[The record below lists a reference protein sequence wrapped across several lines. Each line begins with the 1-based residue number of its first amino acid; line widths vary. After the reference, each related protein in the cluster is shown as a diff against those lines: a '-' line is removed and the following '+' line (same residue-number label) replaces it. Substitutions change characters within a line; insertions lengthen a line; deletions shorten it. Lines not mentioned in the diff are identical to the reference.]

1 MRLLLDTHIFLW
13 LTTDDRKAKKSV
25 RAEIEAATEVYVS
38 AASVWEVAIKH
49 ALGKIDG
56 DPHEFHRA
64 IDAFGFRELAIT
76 GVHTLATAKLPP
88 LHKDPFDRLLIA
100 QATTEPLV
108 LLTADEAL
116 LPYSDLVKLA

>member
-49 ALGKIDG
+49 TLGKIDG
-56 DPHEFHRA
+56 DPQDFQRA

-76 GVHTLATAKLPP
+76 GAHTLATAKLPP

-100 QATTEPLV
+100 QAMTEPLL
-108 LLTADEAL
+108 LLTADAAQIGRAH
-116 LPYSDLVKLA
+116 V

>member
-13 LTTDDRKAKKSV
+13 LATDDRKAKKSL
-25 RAEIEAATEVYVS
+25 RAEIEGATEVYVS

-56 DPHEFHRA
+56 NPQDFHRA
-64 IDAFGFRELAIT
+64 VDAFGFRELAIT
-76 GVHTLATAKLPP
+76 GAHTLATAKLPP

-100 QATTEPLV
+100 QALTEPL
-108 LLTADEAL
+108 LLITADAAL
-116 LPYSDLVKLA
+116 VPYSDLVKLV

>member
-49 ALGKIDG
+49 SLGKIDG
-56 DPHEFHRA
+56 DPRDFYRA
-64 IDAFGFRELAIT
+64 INAFGFRELAIT
-76 GVHTLATAKLPP
+76 GAHTLATAKLPP

-100 QATTEPLV
+100 QAMTEPLL
-108 LLTADEAL
+108 LLTADAAL
-116 LPYSDLVKLA
+116 VPYSDLVMLV